1 MHIFSKFF
9 LAVIPIAICAIA
21 TIFVWKYYWSD
32 TQDIAA
38 PIDTKTVKAEELD
51 EEAPKADE

>member
-1 MHIFSKFF
+1 M
-9 LAVIPIAICAIA
+9 IPIAICFIA

-38 PIDTKTVKAEELD
+38 PIDKTVKAEEVD
-51 EEAPKADE
+51 EEAPKAEK

>member
-1 MHIFSKFF
+1 MHIFSKLF

-38 PIDTKTVKAEELD
+38 PIDKTVKAEEED